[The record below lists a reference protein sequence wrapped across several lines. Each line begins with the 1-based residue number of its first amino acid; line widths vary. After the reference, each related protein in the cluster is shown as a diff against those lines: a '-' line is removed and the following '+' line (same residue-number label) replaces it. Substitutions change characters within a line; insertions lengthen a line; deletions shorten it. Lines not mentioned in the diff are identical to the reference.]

1 LSTLQIL
8 GTILAIASVALL
20 ATSFIRRKP
29 GSAFQKQIEDF
40 LIRYQRNVKRR
51 ATRESRESRRWGRAE
66 GARAAEEESFDNGGS
81 FEDLENEHLIIDFT
95 HRLALRLERIEMNIT
110 WLMRGMGMLFGFAAA
125 IAFKA

>member
-1 LSTLQIL
+1 MSTLQIL

-29 GSAFQKQIEDF
+29 ESAFQKQIEDF
-40 LIRYQRNVKRR
+40 LIRYQRNVKR
-51 ATRESRESRRWGRAE
+51 RAE